1 MGTNQRFSKDFK
13 EAIVKKLLN
22 RGSQTIAEFCSSN
35 NLGVSTVTTWQKNC
49 ANVSEMKNKKNNSK
63 YSAEEILKIISETY
77 SLNEE
82 YLGVY
87 LRKNGL
93 HSNQLTE
100 WRSSFLTSMN
110 QPKLNLNKKD
120 ERDVEIKDLKKN
132 LRKKDAA
139 LAEVSALLILQK
151 KANLLWPSP
160 DEDEAL

>member
-1 MGTNQRFSKDFK
+1 MGTSQRFSKEFK
-13 EAIVKKLLN
+13 EAIVKKLIS
-22 RGSQTIAEFCSSN
+22 RGNKTIDQFCNEN
-35 NLGVSTVTTWQKNC
+35 NLAISTVSRWQSEC
-49 ANVSEMKNKKNNSK
+49 ANVLEMKSKKDNSK
-63 YSAEEILKIISETY
+63 YSAEKILKIISETY

-82 YLGVY
+82 DLGLY

-100 WRSSFLTSMN
+100 WRSSFLTSVN
-110 QPKLNLNKKD
+110 QPKVNPHKKD
-120 ERDVEIKDLKKN
+120 ERDIEIKDLKKN

-160 DEDEAL
+160 NEDEDL